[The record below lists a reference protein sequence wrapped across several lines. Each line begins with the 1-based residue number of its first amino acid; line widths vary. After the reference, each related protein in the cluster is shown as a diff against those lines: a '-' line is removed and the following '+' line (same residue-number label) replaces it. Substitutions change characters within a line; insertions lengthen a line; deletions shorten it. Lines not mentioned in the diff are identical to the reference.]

1 MKQGIVYRSTG
12 SWYSVKANN
21 NFYDCRIVGKFRL
34 KEIKSTNPVA
44 VGDRVE
50 FEIDSENSEP
60 VGIIYSILERK
71 NYLVRRSVNLSK
83 RTHVIAANIDQVFLL
98 ITLKEP
104 PTLPAFIDRFIVAAE
119 SHQIPV
125 TLLFNKMDTYTPQEI
140 AQVETLKNVYNKI
153 GYKTHTLSAIKK
165 TGVQKVERMMQNKV
179 SMISGH
185 SGVGKSTLIN
195 AIAPNLD
202 LKTASISAQHM
213 QGQHTT
219 TFAEMYDL
227 EGTISI
233 IDTPGIKGFGVVNI
247 EPEEMAHFFPEL
259 LAHSEKCKFHNCMH
273 IKEPECKVLKALEK
287 GEIAASRYSSY
298 IQLLKEDSTYRK

>member
-1 MKQGIVYRSTG
+1 M
-12 SWYSVKANN
+12 
-21 NFYDCRIVGKFRL
+21 
-34 KEIKSTNPVA
+34 
-44 VGDRVE
+44 
-50 FEIDSENSEP
+50 
-60 VGIIYSILERK
+60 
-71 NYLVRRSVNLSK
+71 
-83 RTHVIAANIDQVFLL
+83 
-98 ITLKEP
+98 
-104 PTLPAFIDRFIVAAE
+104 
-119 SHQIPV
+119 
-125 TLLFNKMDTYTPQEI
+125 LFNKIDAYNQQEI
-140 AQVETLKNVYNKI
+140 AQVENLKNIYNKI
-153 GYKTHTLSAIKK
+153 GYKTHILSAIKK
-165 TGVQKVERMMQNKV
+165 TGVQEVKRMMQNKV

-202 LKTASISAQHM
+202 LKTASISEQHM

-247 EPEEMAHFFPEL
+247 EPEEMAHFFPEI
-259 LAHSEKCKFHNCMH
+259 LAHSKKCKFHNCMH

-287 GEIAASRYSSY
+287 GEIAATRYLSY